1 MSLLQLLQP
10 AGQNRYRLP
19 KMGEM
24 QVEAM
29 IYLDEVLLQ
38 ESLDEASVRQL
49 HDAACLP
56 GMYRAVLGM
65 PDIHSGYGLPIGGV
79 MAADAERGVV
89 SAGAVGMDINCGVR
103 LLSTNITAQAM
114 TRARLERLLAAITR
128 RVPTGIGTAT
138 PDRTWRG
145 GIVQEVFTKGSRAVL
160 EQGYGRPQDVEHTEE
175 NGCLNFANPDALSK
189 AMLRRAVQ
197 LGTLG
202 GGNHFLEVQRVEEI
216 FSPELAETLGLTLGN
231 IVFMIHTGSR
241 GFGHQIC
248 TEFSAQMAK
257 EAPRHGIDLPNK
269 GLAALP
275 IDSPGGQ
282 AYLGAMAC
290 AVNYAFANRQIITH
304 AVREAFAEVFDQSD
318 TSLGLDV
325 VYDVAHNIAKF
336 EEHEERSLLVHRKG
350 STRALPPGHA
360 HNPAVYKDT
369 GHPALLPGSMGTSS
383 YVVVGRPPVVE
394 TFCSVNHGAGR
405 VMSRGAARRCI
416 SEQAFQQSMGGV
428 ITNAANYRQIID
440 EAPLAY
446 KDIDRVVNVLADIG
460 MVAKVARM
468 VPLAVVKGSGE

>member
-10 AGQNRYRLP
+10 VGKNRYRLP
-19 KMGEM
+19 KMGDM

-29 IYLDEVLLQ
+29 VYLDEVLLQ
-38 ESLDEASVRQL
+38 ESLDEAAVKQL

-56 GMYRAVLGM
+56 GSYGAVLGM

-79 MAADAERGVV
+79 MASDAERGIV

-103 LLSTNITAQAM
+103 LLMTNINAKYM
-114 TRARLERLLAAITR
+114 TRARLEKLIRAITR

-138 PDRTWRG
+138 PDRLWRG
-145 GIVQEVFTKGSRAVL
+145 SILQDVFTNGSRAVV

-175 NGCLNFANPDALSK
+175 KGRLSFANPDALSK

-202 GGNHFLEVQRVEEI
+202 GGNHFLEVQRIDEI
-216 FSPELAETLGLTLGN
+216 FAPELAATLGLALGN

-248 TEFSAQMAK
+248 TEYSTRMAK
-257 EAPRHGIDLPNK
+257 EASQHGISLPNK
-269 GLAALP
+269 ALAAMP
-275 IDSPGGQ
+275 IASRSGQ
-282 AYLGAMAC
+282 DYLGAMAC

-304 AVREAFAEVFDQSD
+304 AVRDAFADVFGQSD
-318 TSLGLDV
+318 SDLGLNV

-336 EEHEERSLLVHRKG
+336 EEHEGRSLLVHRKG
-350 STRALPPGHA
+350 ATRALPPGHA
-360 HNPAVYKDT
+360 QNPIVYQDT

-383 YVVVGRPPVVE
+383 YVVVGKAPVVE

-405 VMSRGAARRCI
+405 IMSRGVARRSI
-416 SEQAFQQSMGGV
+416 SEQAFLQSMSGV
-428 ITNAANYRQIID
+428 ITNADNYRQIID

-460 MVAKVARM
+460 MVAKVARV
-468 VPLAVVKGSGE
+468 VPLAVIKGSG

>member
-10 AGQNRYRLP
+10 AGKNRYRLP
-19 KMGEM
+19 KMGDM

-38 ESLDEASVRQL
+38 ESLDEASVQQL
-49 HDAACLP
+49 RDAACLP
-56 GMYRAVLGM
+56 GTYRAVLGM

-79 MAADAERGVV
+79 MVTDAKAGVV

-103 LLSTNITAQAM
+103 LLRTNIPAKAM
-114 TRARLERLLAAITR
+114 TRKRLEKLIAAITR

-145 GIVQEVFTKGSRAVL
+145 KILQEVFTKGSRAVV

-175 NGCLNFANPDALSK
+175 SGCLSFANPDVLSK
-189 AMLRRAVQ
+189 RMLKRAVQ

-202 GGNHFLEVQRVEEI
+202 GGNHFLEVQRVEEV
-216 FSPELAETLGLTLGN
+216 FSAPMAEVLGLTMGH

-248 TEFSAQMAK
+248 TEFSALMAK
-257 EAPRHGIDLPNK
+257 EAPRQGIKLPNK

-275 IDSPGGQ
+275 IDSEVGQ

-304 AVREAFAEVFDQSD
+304 AVRQAFSEVFGESD
-318 TSLGLDV
+318 LSLGLDT

-336 EEHEERSLLVHRKG
+336 EEHEGRSLLVHRKG
-350 STRALPPGHA
+350 ATRALPPGHD
-360 HNPAVYKDT
+360 HNPAVYQTT

-383 YVVVGRPPVVE
+383 YVVVGRPPITE

-405 VMSRGAARRCI
+405 VMSRGEARRSI
-416 SEQAFQQSMGGV
+416 SEQAFQQSMGGI
-428 ITNAANYRQIID
+428 ITNAENYRQIID
-440 EAPLAY
+440 EAPTAY

-460 MVAKVARM
+460 MVEKVARV
-468 VPLAVVKGSGE
+468 VPLAVIKGSGE

>member
-10 AGQNRYRLP
+10 AGKNRYRLP
-19 KMGEM
+19 KMGDM

-29 IYLDEVLLQ
+29 VYLDEVLLQ
-38 ESLDEASVRQL
+38 ESLDEPAVKQL

-56 GMYRAVLGM
+56 GLYGAVLGM

-79 MAADAERGVV
+79 MASDAELGIV

-103 LLSTNITAQAM
+103 LLMTNINAKYM
-114 TRARLERLLAAITR
+114 TRARLEKLIRAITR

-138 PDRTWRG
+138 PDRLWRG
-145 GIVQEVFTKGSRAVL
+145 SILQDVFTNGSRAVV

-175 NGCLNFANPDALSK
+175 KGRLSFANPDALSK

-202 GGNHFLEVQRVEEI
+202 GGNHFLEVQRVDEV
-216 FSPELAETLGLTLGN
+216 FAPELAATLGLVLGN

-248 TEFSAQMAK
+248 TEYSTRMAK
-257 EAPRHGIDLPNK
+257 EASQHGISLPNK
-269 GLAALP
+269 ALAAMP
-275 IDSPGGQ
+275 IASRSGQ
-282 AYLGAMAC
+282 DYLGAMAC

-304 AVREAFAEVFDQSD
+304 AVRDAFADVFGQSD
-318 TSLGLDV
+318 SDLGLNV

-336 EEHEERSLLVHRKG
+336 EEHEGRSLLVHRKG
-350 STRALPPGHA
+350 ATRALPPGHA
-360 HNPAVYKDT
+360 QNPIVYQDT

-383 YVVVGRPPVVE
+383 YVVVGKAPVVE

-405 VMSRGAARRCI
+405 IMSRGVARRSI
-416 SEQAFQQSMGGV
+416 SEQAFQQSMSGV
-428 ITNAANYRQIID
+428 ITNADNYRQIID

-460 MVAKVARM
+460 MVAKVARV
-468 VPLAVVKGSGE
+468 VPLAVIKGSG